1 MTTRIRFF
9 GSPLRA
15 AFAFLAL
22 AVTFVT
28 GVAVTHSQTT
38 PVFHLLYS
46 FGPGHLTGGVA
57 LLPTP
62 GGVLYGTASYG
73 GCATCGGGVFRLTSD
88 GAENTLHL
96 FGGGQDGYM
105 PQGGLVRDSY
115 NNLFGTTLEGGGST
129 ACENGCGVVYE
140 VNQWGGETVLH
151 RFAGGISDG
160 ANPRG
165 ALVLD
170 EAGNLYGTTTE
181 GGAFGFGTVF
191 MVAKDGTESVLYSFN
206 GKEDGRTPYAGL
218 ARDSYGN
225 LYGTTISG
233 GAPDSTCLFRAE
245 GGCGVVFMLSK
256 AGKETVLYSFTGRA
270 DGGNSQAQLVRDSAG
285 RLYGTT
291 TFGGASGDGTVFVIE
306 SPGKETV
313 LYSFKGTPDGYLPY
327 AGVIRDSAG
336 NLYGTTLQGGTAAL
350 PYGTAFELSPSGQET
365 ILHSFSNKADGA
377 NPAYGGLSMDA
388 AGNLFG
394 TNLNG
399 GNFDQGAAFRIA
411 P

>member
-1 MTTRIRFF
+1 MATRIRFF
-9 GSPLRA
+9 GTHLRTA
-15 AFAFLAL
+15 AAVLLFAI
-22 AVTFVT
+22 VFVT
-28 GVAVTHSQTT
+28 GVAVTRSQES

-62 GGVLYGTASYG
+62 SGVLYGTASFG

-88 GAENTLHL
+88 GAENALHL

-105 PQGGLVRDSY
+105 PEGGVVRDPN

-170 EAGNLYGTTTE
+170 ESDNVYGTTTG
-181 GGAFGFGTVF
+181 GGAFGKGTVF
-191 MVAKDGTESVLYSFN
+191 MVSKDGTETVLYSFT
-206 GKEDGRTPYAGL
+206 GTPDGEIPYAGL
-218 ARDSYGN
+218 VRDSDGN

-233 GAPDSTCLFRAE
+233 GDLYSTCTLRNEF
-245 GGCGVVFMLSK
+245 GCGVVFMLSR
-256 AGKETVLYSFTGRA
+256 AGKETVLYRFTGGA

-291 TFGGASGDGTVFVIE
+291 TFGGASGEGTVFVIE
-306 SPGKETV
+306 SAGKETV

-365 ILHSFSNKADGA
+365 ILHSFSNRADGA

-388 AGNLFG
+388 AGNLYG

-399 GNFDQGAAFRIA
+399 GNFDQGAAFRIT